1 MIMLILAP
9 LVGVLGAIL
18 LAYGAWLIYLPRRG
32 LLLPGRC
39 ACSGRG
45 WWRDIST
52 VHSRLSAEVNSVLF
66 GIISKKK

>member
-1 MIMLILAP
+1 MFLIILAP
-9 LVGVLGAIL
+9 LVGVLGALL
-18 LAYGAWLIYLPRRG
+18 LAYGAWLIYPRRV

-66 GIISKKK
+66 GIISTKK

>member
-9 LVGVLGAIL
+9 LVGVLGAL
-18 LAYGAWLIYLPRRG
+18 FAGVWCPADLSPRRG

-66 GIISKKK
+66 GIISTKK

>member
-18 LAYGAWLIYLPRRG
+18 LAYGAWLIYPPAG
-32 LLLPGRC
+32 FVVAGCC

>member
-9 LVGVLGAIL
+9 LVGVLGALL
-18 LAYGAWLIYLPRRG
+18 LAYGAWLIYPPAGFVVAGALC
-32 LLLPGRC
+32 LFC
-39 ACSGRG
+39 RG

-66 GIISKKK
+66 GIISTKK

>member
-1 MIMLILAP
+1 MFLIILAP
-9 LVGVLGAIL
+9 LVGVLGALL
-18 LAYGAWLIYLPRRG
+18 LAYGAWLIYPPG
-32 LLLPGRC
+32 GFLLLPGCC

-66 GIISKKK
+66 GIISTKK

>member
-9 LVGVLGAIL
+9 LVGVLGALL
-18 LAYGAWLIYLPRRG
+18 LAYGAWG

-66 GIISKKK
+66 GIISTKK